1 MTSTSTIAREEAP
14 RLAAAAPA
22 GVHPEHE
29 DADGISADQL
39 AEGNHVHQLCEA
51 WASWCWTRRYYGKSS
66 KPASL
71 LGRLASK
78 SRPINPGGPDAVC
91 SAELHAFH
99 LAVLAQ
105 PDALDR
111 QVFELH
117 YLVRPKNIKAAAPAV
132 GISRRHWYTLVRDFR
147 ERAYSASR
155 EILAENIEAA
165 NRLPSRASL
174 VG

>member
-1 MTSTSTIAREEAP
+1 MIASTIEREEAP
-14 RLAAAAPA
+14 RLAAPAPL
-22 GVHPEHE
+22 GTHPEHE
-29 DADGISADQL
+29 DADGISSAQL
-39 AEGNHVHQLCEA
+39 SEGDRIHQLCEA

-66 KPASL
+66 QPASL

-78 SRPINPGGPDAVC
+78 SRPINPGGPDGIC

-117 YLVRPKNIKAAAPAV
+117 YLVRPKNIKAAAPTLGV
-132 GISRRHWYTLVRDFR
+132 SRRHWYTLVRDFR
-147 ERAYSASR
+147 QRAYLASR
-155 EILAENIEAA
+155 EILADNLSAA
-165 NRLPSRASL
+165 DRLPSRTSL
-174 VG
+174 G